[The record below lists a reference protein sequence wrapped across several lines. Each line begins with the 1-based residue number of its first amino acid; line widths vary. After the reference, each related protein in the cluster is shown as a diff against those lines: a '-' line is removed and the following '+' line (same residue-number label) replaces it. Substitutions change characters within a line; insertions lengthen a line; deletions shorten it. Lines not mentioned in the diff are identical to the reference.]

1 MTKFTRL
8 MAIALAA
15 GMATA
20 APMTMVHAADS
31 AKPAAAQPSTWDKV
45 EGNWTEMKGHVK
57 EQWGKLTD
65 DDLLQI
71 QGKRQQLVGKIQA
84 RYGVSLSEAEKQVT
98 AFENKVAR

>member
-1 MTKFTRL
+1 MNKYHRL
-8 MAIALAA
+8 MAMALAA
-15 GMATA
+15 GLATA
-20 APMTMVHAADS
+20 APLTLVNAADT
-31 AKPAAAQPSTWDKV
+31 KPAAAKASTWDKV

-57 EQWGKLTD
+57 EQWGNLTD

-84 RYGVSLSEAEKQVT
+84 RYGVSMAEAEKQVT

>member
-1 MTKFTRL
+1 MNKYHRL
-8 MAIALAA
+8 MAVALAA
-15 GMATA
+15 GLATA
-20 APMTMVHAADS
+20 APLSLVHAADNT
-31 AKPAAAQPSTWDKV
+31 KPAAAAPSTWDKV

-57 EQWGKLTD
+57 EQWGNLTD

-84 RYGVSLSEAEKQVT
+84 RYGVSLAEAEKQVT